1 MNNARKQVS
10 GPIASAASD
19 APSLVEEGEAMRS
32 LLVGP
37 RPSKKERL
45 DVVVIGGGQAGLATG
60 HYLAQRNLRF
70 VILDASARVGDAW
83 RQRWDSLRL
92 FSPAR
97 FDGLPGM
104 AFPAP
109 GDSFPTKNEMAD
121 YLEAYAARFS
131 LPVRTGV
138 TVDRVARRGTGYV
151 VTAGSLEIEA
161 DHVVVAMA
169 SYQRARVPGFAKDLR
184 SDIVQLHSLDYRSPS
199 QLREGA
205 VLVAGAGNS
214 GAEVAIELV
223 KRGAATWLSG
233 RDVGQV
239 PFRPDG
245 LLARLFLLRFVFRFV
260 FHRLLTIKT
269 PIGRRVHA
277 KGHGATPLIR
287 TKAVDLQRAGV
298 QRVARVVGVRDG
310 LPVLEDG
317 RVLDVANVVWCT
329 GFDAG
334 LSWIDCPI
342 FDAQGAPRHDA
353 GVVPDEPGLYF
364 VGQHFLY
371 AMSSAMIHGVGRDA
385 ARIVAT
391 LASRVDAS
399 EPRWTSSPA
408 VLSDQGEENVQV
420 DGLGH
425 ATYEATSRRA
435 GRGPGVGREEHDGN
449 RR

>member
-1 MNNARKQVS
+1 
-10 GPIASAASD
+10 
-19 APSLVEEGEAMRS
+19 
-32 LLVGP
+32 
-37 RPSKKERL
+37 
-45 DVVVIGGGQAGLATG
+45 
-60 HYLAQRNLRF
+60 
-70 VILDASARVGDAW
+70 
-83 RQRWDSLRL
+83 
-92 FSPAR
+92 
-97 FDGLPGM
+97 
-104 AFPAP
+104 
-109 GDSFPTKNEMAD
+109 MAD

-138 TVDRVARRGTGYV
+138 SVDRVARRGTGYV

-199 QLREGA
+199 QLREGG

-214 GAEVAIELV
+214 GAEIAIELV

-269 PIGRRVHA
+269 PIGRRAHA
-277 KGHGATPLIR
+277 KGHGTTPLIR
-287 TKAVDLQRAGV
+287 TKAVDLQRTGV
-298 QRVARVVGVRDG
+298 ERVARVVGVRD
-310 LPVLEDG
+310 
-317 RVLDVANVVWCT
+317 
-329 GFDAG
+329 
-334 LSWIDCPI
+334 DCPSSKTG
-342 FDAQGAPRHDA
+342 ASSTWPTSSGAPASTRDCRGSIAPSSTHKA
-353 GVVPDEPGLYF
+353 PPGTTAAWSRTEPGLYF

-385 ARIVAT
+385 ARILVAT

-399 EPRWTSSPA
+399 EPLSASSPA

-420 DGLGH
+420 DGLVRQPTKPRAVALAAARASAVKSTTGIDDS
-425 ATYEATSRRA
+425 AESVSSSAMKRAPFIGAMFQSSRM
-435 GRGPGVGREEHDGN
+435 RGGKGWA